1 VAREPILMVVTRH
14 FYFGE
19 RFKMI
24 HIIRERATKEQ
35 MQEMLEVY
43 KEAEYIKLAVDI
55 EQSIAARGAE
65 MHYECEEA
73 LLEAGSQQ
81 SEVWGAGWYWQ
92 TKKIRYDSL
101 INRRP
106 KQNHSD
112 EVEDPLLKK
121 RINDIIL
128 KLFDGVEP

>member
-1 VAREPILMVVTRH
+1 
-14 FYFGE
+14 
-19 RFKMI
+19 MI

-43 KEAEYIKLAVDI
+43 KEAAYIKLAVDI
-55 EQSIAARGAE
+55 EQSIAAGGAE
-65 MHYECEEA
+65 MHYECEEV

-81 SEVWGAGWYWQ
+81 SNIWGGGWYWQ
-92 TKKIRYDSL
+92 TKRIRYDSL

-106 KQNHSD
+106 KQNRSD
-112 EVEDPLLKK
+112 EVEDPILRK
-121 RINDIIL
+121 RIEDIIL

>member
-1 VAREPILMVVTRH
+1 
-14 FYFGE
+14 
-19 RFKMI
+19 MI

-35 MQEMLEVY
+35 LQEMLEVY

-55 EQSIAARGAE
+55 ERGVAAGGAE

-81 SEVWGAGWYWQ
+81 NDIWGAGWYWQ

-106 KQNHSD
+106 KQNRSD
-112 EVEDPLLKK
+112 EVEDPLLRK
-121 RINDIIL
+121 RIENIIL